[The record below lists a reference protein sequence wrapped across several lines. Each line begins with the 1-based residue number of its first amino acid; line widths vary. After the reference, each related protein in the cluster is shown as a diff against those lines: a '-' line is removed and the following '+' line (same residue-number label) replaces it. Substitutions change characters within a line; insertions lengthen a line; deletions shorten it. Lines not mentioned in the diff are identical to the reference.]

1 MEMDKVLLTGDNYT
15 LVYNALS
22 FGTAVML
29 GAFVYFLTQVNSVAK
44 AYRSGVAVSAVVVG
58 IAGYHYFR
66 IWSGFAE
73 GHMNEGYRYADWLI
87 TVPLLVIELLIVL
100 GVASDLRKKLM
111 WRLVPATALMIGLGY
126 PGEISSDNG
135 TKWLWWFL
143 AMIPFVYILWV
154 LNGQLQEAGKR
165 ETGAVAGAIKK
176 ATAVLLVTW
185 CFYPIVYLF
194 PVFDNSAQGI
204 SEGLEVARQVG
215 YTIADITAKA
225 LYGLMILGIARARSG
240 DQH

>member
-1 MEMDKVLLTGDNYT
+1 MDKVSLTGDNYT

-29 GAFVYFLTQVNSVAK
+29 GAFVYFLTQVGAVAK

-58 IAGYHYFR
+58 SAGYLYYR

-73 GHMNEGYRYADWLI
+73 GQMNEGYRYADWLI
-87 TVPLLVIELLIVL
+87 TVPLLVVELLIVL
-100 GVASDLRKKLM
+100 GVAGDLRRKLM

-135 TKWLWWFL
+135 TKWLWWVL

-154 LNGQLQEAGKR
+154 LYGQLQEAGKR
-165 ETGAVAGAIKK
+165 ETGAVATAIKR
-176 ATAVLLVTW
+176 ATGVLLVTW

-194 PVFDNSAQGI
+194 PVFDNSATGI